1 MIRDAL
7 HYAFPET
14 MISDIIRDSSQEDSG
29 QIQPDDPDSTDSTFL
44 RYGYPYR
51 EPFDDERRKEKIT
64 MEETAMREL
73 SLEEMDKVSG
83 GIHGREENRRA
94 FFVFFLSILQ
104 RGFQLLSRSHAA
116 HQGFP
121 PGAIKLS
128 KHTGTFLRYLFYM
141 NRRVLLPLMFLN
153 ACYKSCCSK

>member
-94 FFVFFLSILQ
+94 FFVFFCPYCNEVFSSYRDRMLHI
-104 RGFQLLSRSHAA
+104 RDSH
-116 HQGFP
+116 QEQ
-121 PGAIKLS
+121 S
-128 KHTGTFLRYLFYM
+128 
-141 NRRVLLPLMFLN
+141 N
-153 ACYKSCCSK
+153 